1 MHRFSF
7 LGHTADVRL
16 LLSGSSFDE
25 LFRAALLGLS
35 ELLHPSPLGTES
47 KISQK
52 LTLEST
58 DKTALLIEFI
68 AEVLAHSHIQKAI
81 FTNVSFTKLTENE
94 LEATIEGIKVHH
106 FEKDVKAVTYH
117 EASVSINADGLYE
130 TVVIFD
136 I

>member
-1 MHRFSF
+1 MHKFSF

-35 ELLHPSPLGTES
+35 ELLHPSPLGADA

-52 LTLEST
+52 LTVEST

-81 FTNVSFTKLTENE
+81 FTEVLFTKLTENQ
-94 LEATIEGIKVHH
+94 LEAVINGVKVAH

-117 EASVSINADGLYE
+117 EASVSIHTDGLYE